1 MLYRAEKSNRE
12 KLKKKLKMGSV
23 IKLVKLISLEKDPS
37 RKITQIANIRQI
49 TTDPTASKMMIRI
62 Y

>member
-1 MLYRAEKSNRE
+1 M
-12 KLKKKLKMGSV
+12 KLME
-23 IKLVKLISLEKDPS
+23 LISLEKDPS

-49 TTDPTASKMMIRI
+49 TTDPTASKRMIRI